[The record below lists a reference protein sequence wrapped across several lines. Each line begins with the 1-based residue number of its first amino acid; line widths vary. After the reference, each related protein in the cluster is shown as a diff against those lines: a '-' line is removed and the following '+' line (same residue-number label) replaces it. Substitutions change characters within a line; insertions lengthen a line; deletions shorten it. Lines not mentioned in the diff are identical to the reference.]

1 VQFFF
6 LVFVFAIRNEGL
18 QNLFVLSKLVG
29 HGENQEQKLTL
40 KFRRKKKN
48 SAAKNTCLLALF

>member
-18 QNLFVLSKLVG
+18 QNLFVLTKLVG

-40 KFRRKKKN
+40 KFRRKKKI
-48 SAAKNTCLLALF
+48 SSSKNIYLLALF